1 MYRPPPGNFIPFAP
15 RPSNTP
21 SPVSNSPYISPTASP
36 WQRPPALSP
45 DPSTVWRE
53 HQTPEGRKY
62 WYNNITKQSTWEKP
76 EELLT
81 PEEKVLKASSWRE
94 YTTPEGKKYYSNI
107 KTKETVW
114 EVPPEIKEQLE
125 KARKIANEMK
135 SIPTPPIIPTKS
147 TPPPV
152 TQTIEQPIPEFDTKE
167 EAEKA
172 FFGLLRETGV
182 KSNWTWDQAMRAII
196 TKPLYRALKTIG
208 ERKAAFQAY
217 IDAEAKREREEKE
230 EFERQQKASFM
241 DLLIRHKDM
250 IKPYTRYTTFAH
262 LFGDDPVFNSIKSEK
277 QREAYFE
284 EYVQNMQRAEKDK
297 LRDLRK
303 SSMEQ
308 FSQLLRS
315 IPEITYRTQWKEA
328 QMLYMEKLPNKDLKQ
343 VFQGMDMLDFLSV
356 FEEYNRSLWEGPMN
370 ELNKKMTQRRRRERK
385 AREGYRELMQGL
397 VANHKINVRTM
408 WKDIYPLI
416 KDDSRYLEAVGLPE
430 STPLDM
436 FWDVVDDLDEQL
448 YQQKKLVYDAL
459 KRANFDVTLETSFD
473 DYLKTLDDTVTSEV
487 NQENLVFIFEH
498 LQLKAEH
505 RLKEEKR
512 RHEKKQRK
520 RMDVLRHALK
530 KLQPPIQLEDTWDNV
545 KSRIEEM
552 EEYKDLDDE
561 SLAQEA
567 FEKFMK
573 RLKEKNEEEDDE
585 EGMIREGEEE
595 EEYHSVSSHH
605 RRKRRDYSVSDGE
618 ERTRRRKTKHSG
630 YGSSTEEGE
639 ALDAYVKKRM

>member
-1 MYRPPPGNFIPFAP
+1 
-15 RPSNTP
+15 
-21 SPVSNSPYISPTASP
+21 
-36 WQRPPALSP
+36 
-45 DPSTVWRE
+45 
-53 HQTPEGRKY
+53 
-62 WYNNITKQSTWEKP
+62 
-76 EELLT
+76 
-81 PEEKVLKASSWRE
+81 LKASSWRE

-135 SIPTPPIIPTKS
+135 NIPTPPIVPAKPS
-147 TPPPV
+147 TPSV
-152 TQTIEQPIPEFDTKE
+152 VQLEQPIPEFDTKE

-172 FFGLLRETGV
+172 FFSLLKETGV
-182 KSNWTWDQAMRAII
+182 KSDWTWDQAMRAII
-196 TKPLYRALKTIG
+196 TKPLYRALKTIV

-217 IDAEAKREREEKE
+217 VDAESKREREEKE
-230 EFERQQKASFM
+230 EFERQQKQSFM
-241 DLLIRHKDM
+241 ALIDRYKEM
-250 IKPYTRYTTFAH
+250 VKPYTRYSTFAH
-262 LFGDDPVFNSIKSEK
+262 LASHDPAFNTIKSDK

-303 SSMEQ
+303 NSMER
-308 FSQLLRS
+308 FGQLLRS
-315 IPEITYRTQWKEA
+315 IPDITYRTQWKEA
-328 QMLYMEKLPNKDLKQ
+328 QSLYMEPNHDLKQ
-343 VFQGMDMLDFLSV
+343 EFQGMDMLDFLSV
-356 FEEYNRSLWEGPMN
+356 FEEYNRALWEEPLN
-370 ELNKKMTQRRRRERK
+370 ELNKKMTNRKRRERK
-385 AREGYRELMQGL
+385 AREGYRELMQEL

-408 WKDIYPLI
+408 WKDIYPII
-416 KDDSRYLEAVGLPE
+416 KDDPRYLEAVGLPE

-436 FWDVVDDLDEQL
+436 FWDVIDDLDEQL

-459 KRANFDVTLETSFD
+459 KRADFDVTLETSLD
-473 DYLKTLDDTVTSEV
+473 DYLKVLDESVTSEV

-512 RHEKKQRK
+512 RQEKKQKK
-520 RMDVLRHALK
+520 RMDILRHALK
-530 KLQPPIQLEDTWDNV
+530 RLQPPIQLDDTWENV
-545 KSRIEEM
+545 KSRVEEM
-552 EEYKDLDDE
+552 EEYKELNE
-561 SLAQEA
+561 PALAQEA

-573 RLKEKNEEEDDE
+573 RLREKIEEEEDE
-585 EGMIREGEEE
+585 EGMIKEGEDEDE
-595 EEYHSVSSHH
+595 HRSMGSH

-618 ERTRRRKTKHSG
+618 ERARRKRTMKQSG